1 MYFNCFSYAY
11 ENKDDYLHC
20 STDEKLFAMLQ
31 RLAVFSQSGKGRNR
45 WPGQTPKPKFCQKL
59 QGRDINPPPL
69 AGTTPAF
76 LSLCFRCVFTA
87 HVLQVFPCH
96 LPHMEMIFL
105 RSVFSGMGRNGK
117 CLVTDVR
124 SLSSC

>member
-31 RLAVFSQSGKGRNR
+31 RLAVFSQSGKGRNW

-59 QGRDINPPPL
+59 QGRDMNPPPL
-69 AGTTPAF
+69 AGHHT
-76 LSLCFRCVFTA
+76 CFSF
-87 HVLQVFPCH
+87 
-96 LPHMEMIFL
+96 
-105 RSVFSGMGRNGK
+105 SVFQMCLHCPCPSGFSMPFTTYGNDIFKECFFWDGK
-117 CLVTDVR
+117 KWEV
-124 SLSSC
+124 SCN